1 MLAENLADLLGK
13 ALVTGR
19 RRHVAALLC
28 FRSIRLEARF
38 RWFAHHSLKL

>member
-19 RRHVAALLC
+19 RRHVAVFFRLRLIRARAL
-28 FRSIRLEARF
+28 FRCSTAFI
-38 RWFAHHSLKL
+38 